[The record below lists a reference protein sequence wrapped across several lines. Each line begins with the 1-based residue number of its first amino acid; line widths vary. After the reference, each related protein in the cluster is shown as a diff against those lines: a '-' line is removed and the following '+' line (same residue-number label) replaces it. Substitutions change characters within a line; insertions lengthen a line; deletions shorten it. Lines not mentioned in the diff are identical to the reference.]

1 MFTIRQVSGSCQRGV
16 KMFRVLIQ
24 SGTLLAL
31 LFISAGPSFSLD
43 VYAMADQSTW
53 RCEGGIVAIG
63 DSDRDVSAKCGNPID
78 VAHVQDFGPIWIYQ
92 PGQAKF
98 MYYLGFQNGKL
109 QRIASA
115 PCANNDPE
123 CYDLR

>member
-1 MFTIRQVSGSCQRGV
+1 MLKTI
-16 KMFRVLIQ
+16 IY
-24 SGTLLAL
+24 LLAISAL
-31 LFISAGPSFSLD
+31 LTFFAGPSFSLD
-43 VYAMADQSTW
+43 IYAMADQSTW
-53 RCEGGIVAIG
+53 RCAGGIVAIG
-63 DSDRDVSAKCGNPID
+63 DSDRDVRNKCGNPME

-98 MYYLGFQNGKL
+98 MYYLAFQNGKL

-115 PCANNDPE
+115 PCSTDDPE